1 MSEEYVTSLPDPNQ
15 LEQISLNTLVE
26 IYKANYSRE
35 TENERKKTLLEF
47 EVANAYHGRW
57 RKERVK
63 K

>member
-47 EVANAYHGRW
+47 EVANAYHGR
-57 RKERVK
+57 
-63 K
+63 